1 MKLALFAPT
10 PHGRQI
16 AAQLG
21 SLLTRQPLTT
31 QDAESD
37 SSPPDAILY
46 WSKANPNGDPLP
58 KPWQAYA
65 DPSNP
70 SGPGSL
76 SEAVAHI
83 WLQVQGCLF
92 VLATGSVVRLI
103 APLLQN
109 KHSDPAVVV
118 VDEAGRWVI
127 SLCGEHVGGADAL
140 ARRVAAALGV
150 EPVLTSGSE
159 GLGIPPLDLLGDPYG
174 WRRGKGDWTQ
184 VAVALS
190 RGEPVQV
197 QQTCGTELWRR
208 AWPAEQRL
216 FTPTAQAVAQIY
228 IGEQTLPTTGIPT
241 VNWHP
246 RMLWVGI
253 GCERGTSR
261 AWLEGSLRQL
271 LQEQGLAWEA
281 IAGLATLAVK
291 QDESG
296 LLELAQAYD
305 WPLHFFAA
313 EDLAGIPVPHPS
325 EIVRQAVG
333 TPSVAEAAALLAA
346 ESRSQ
351 LRQKSVHETAA
362 PQATLICPKRVCTS
376 PSKEACTLAI
386 ARAPREYS
394 PRSGHLWLIGTG
406 PGELAQL
413 TLAARM
419 ALTQA
424 DAVIG
429 YQLYLDLIEPLLHP
443 GQIRDPSPI
452 TQEIQRAERAI
463 TWAEQGLRVAVISSG
478 DAGIYGMAGLV
489 LQCLAQKEWDGIQP
503 SLEVLPGISALQAAA
518 AQLGSPLMHD
528 FCAISL
534 SDLLTPWPVIEKRLQ
549 AAATAD
555 FVVALY
561 NPRSK
566 QRLDPF
572 LKAIHIFLQT
582 RSGHTPVALA
592 RNLYRPGQALHLTTL
607 ADLDPEQ
614 VDMLTL
620 VLIGNSNTFQ
630 YGQRLVTPRGYRLRD
645 P

>member
-1 MKLALFAPT
+1 MKLAFFAPT
-10 PHGRQI
+10 PRGRQI

-21 SLLTRQPLTT
+21 ALLISQPVPVDHGGT
-31 QDAESD
+31 D
-37 SSPPDAILY
+37 SSQPDSILY
-46 WSKANPNGDPLP
+46 WSKANPSGDPLP
-58 KPWQAYA
+58 KPWQTYA
-65 DPSNP
+65 DPAHP

-83 WLQVQGCLF
+83 WPQVQGCLF
-92 VLATGSVVRLI
+92 FLATGSVIRLI
-103 APLLQN
+103 APLLHN
-109 KHSDPAVVV
+109 KQMDPAVVV

-127 SLCGEHVGGADAL
+127 SLCGGHLGGADAL

-159 GLGIPPLDLLGDPYG
+159 GLGIPALDLLGDPYG
-174 WRRGKGDWTQ
+174 WQRGKGDWTQ
-184 VAVALS
+184 VAAALN

-197 QQTCGTELWRR
+197 QQTCGSKLWRR
-208 AWPAEQRL
+208 AWAAEQRL
-216 FTPTAQAVAQIY
+216 FTPAAEAVAQIY
-228 IGEQTLPTTGIPT
+228 IGEQTPPMAGIPC
-241 VNWHP
+241 VSWHP
-246 RMLWVGI
+246 RVLWVGI

-261 AWLEGSLRQL
+261 TWLEGSLRQL

-281 IAGLATLAVK
+281 IAGVATLTLK
-291 QDESG
+291 QDEAG

-305 WPLHFFAA
+305 WPLCFFTAA
-313 EDLAGIPVPHPS
+313 ELAEIPVPHPS
-325 EIVRQAVG
+325 AAIRQAVG

-346 ESRSQ
+346 ELQS
-351 LRQKSVHETAA
+351 KGHSVSEVVDPAV
-362 PQATLICPKRVCTS
+362 TLICPKRVYSS
-376 PSKEACTLAI
+376 PTQGACTLAI
-386 ARAPREYS
+386 ARAAREYS

-406 PGELAQL
+406 PGDLSQL

-429 YQLYLDLIEPLLHP
+429 YQLYLELVEPLLHP

-463 TWAEQGLRVAVISSG
+463 AWAEQGLKVAVISSG

-489 LQCLAQKEWDGIQP
+489 LQCLIQKGWDGSQP

-549 AAATAD
+549 AAASAD

-566 QRLDPF
+566 QRLDPL
-572 LKAIHIFLQT
+572 LKAIRIFLQA
-582 RSGHTPVALA
+582 RSPHTPVALA

-607 ADLDPEQ
+607 AELDPEQ

-620 VLIGNSNTFQ
+620 VLIGNSSTFQ
-630 YGQRLVTPRGYRLRD
+630 YGCRLVTPRGYRLRD

>member
-1 MKLALFAPT
+1 MKLAIFAPT
-10 PHGRQI
+10 SHGRRLAI
-16 AAQLG
+16 QLG
-21 SLLTRQPLTT
+21 SLLISQAGVPEGV
-31 QDAESD
+31 ASD
-37 SSPPDAILY
+37 PILY
-46 WSKANPNGDPLP
+46 WSKANPSGDPLP
-58 KPWQAYA
+58 QPWQAYGDA
-65 DPSNP
+65 AQ
-70 SGPGSL
+70 GPGSL
-76 SEAVAHI
+76 AEAVART
-83 WLQVQGCLF
+83 WPQVQGCIF
-92 VLATGSVVRLI
+92 ILATGSVVRLI

-109 KHSDPAVVV
+109 KYTDPAVVV

-127 SLCGEHVGGADAL
+127 SLCGGHVGGADAL
-140 ARRVAAALGV
+140 ARQVAAALGA
-150 EPVLTSGSE
+150 EAVLTSGSE
-159 GLGIPPLDLLGDPYG
+159 SLGIPPVDLLGDPYG
-174 WRRGKGDWTQ
+174 WRRGKGEWTQ
-184 VAVALS
+184 VAAALN

-197 QQTCGTELWRR
+197 LQTCGTDLWRR
-208 AWPAEQRL
+208 AWSSHPLL
-216 FTPTAQAVAQIY
+216 FTSAPQAVAQIH
-228 IGEQTLPTTGIPT
+228 IGEQLLPPIGLPT
-241 VNWHP
+241 VSWHP
-246 RMLWVGI
+246 RVLWIGV

-281 IAGLATLAVK
+281 IAGLASLALK
-291 QDESG
+291 QDEAG

-305 WPLHFFAA
+305 WPLRFFAA
-313 EDLAGIPVPHPS
+313 EELAGMPVPHPS

-333 TPSVAEAAALLAA
+333 TPSVAEAAALRAA
-346 ESRSQ
+346 ASPPG
-351 LRQKSVHETAA
+351 LPQKPVQETAA
-362 PQATLICPKRVCTS
+362 PPATLICPKRVFTS
-376 PSKEACTLAI
+376 PTAGACTLAI
-386 ARAPREYS
+386 ARASREYS

-406 PGELAQL
+406 PGDWSQL

-424 DAVIG
+424 EVVVG

-452 TQEIQRAERAI
+452 TQEIQRAEQAI
-463 TWAEQGLRVAVISSG
+463 SWAEQGLKVAVISSG

-489 LQCLAQKEWDGIQP
+489 LQCLAQRGWDGIQP

-549 AAATAD
+549 AAAAAD

-561 NPRSK
+561 NPRSR
-566 QRLDPF
+566 QRQDP
-572 LKAIHIFLQT
+572 LLRAIEIFLQA
-582 RSGHTPVALA
+582 RSPQTPVALA

-607 ADLDPEQ
+607 AELDPEQ

-620 VLIGNSNTFQ
+620 VLIGNSHTFR
-630 YGQRLVTPRGYRLRD
+630 YGQKLITPRGYRLGD